1 MKLRLIG
8 DVHGRIGDYLALTKD
23 CDYSIQV
30 GDLSYDWSILEK
42 VDPKHHK
49 IIPGNHDAWPELEK
63 YKAWALYPYGLVT
76 IGTWEA
82 FYLAGA
88 YSIDRGLRMKDYDWF
103 PEEELPFTE
112 LYKAY
117 RQYMF
122 LKPKVVISHELP
134 TEMIEVLGMKGI
146 RLDPPFKIK
155 STTQQTLQM
164 MLEAHRPEQWY
175 GGHWHAS
182 SSKKK
187 DGCYFR
193 CLAECE
199 YKDIEV

>member
-1 MKLRLIG
+1 MRLRLIG

-23 CDYSIQV
+23 CDFSIQL

-42 VDPKHHK
+42 VDPKNHK
-49 IIPGNHDAWPELEK
+49 LLPGNHDAWPDIEQ
-63 YKAWALYPYGLVT
+63 YKDWLLYPYGMVKF
-76 IGTWEA
+76 GSWEA
-82 FYLAGA
+82 YFVAGA

-117 RQYMF
+117 VVYTHI
-122 LKPKVVISHELP
+122 KPKVVISHELP
-134 TEMIEVLGMKGI
+134 TEMIDLLGMKGI

-164 MLEAHRPEQWY
+164 MLEAHRPKEWY
-175 GGHWHAS
+175 GGHWHLDA
-182 SSKKK
+182 SKKK

-193 CLAECE
+193 CLAECS
-199 YKDIEV
+199 YKDIDV